1 MAMKLIRK
9 KTPRGALK
17 RWLTE
22 EEETAVK
29 NIFGHKQVRSAPDHA
44 LAEHVIHEMRES
56 ELWLQCSC
64 IAGDTPAL
72 NSAKLMSE
80 TQTLFLSGFG
90 HSHDPSCPM
99 FRVFKGDEDA
109 TRSGTRKVT
118 GSKRL
123 NYRDFLPAD
132 ESETTIKASG
142 KPVTAGDDRTR
153 RKRRPRL
160 ARLLLTL
167 IEDAG
172 LNTFSPVSPLPN
184 QTARIWLDALAA
196 SADAQEFIR
205 GRRLSEIVRFQPAMG
220 EAAQERLMLAL
231 ERPDANW
238 PAGKARVFYQIFMSD
253 LVSREHVTFAWNGGE
268 RTFAPEKGVS
278 INGESQEGVRPPYWV
293 ILAFRRGAE
302 GSVICSEGYA
312 HALFRR
318 TCPVPVDSGLERQ
331 TLEGIAEVAR
341 WLKGKAGDLTLLKP
355 LFDIEVDVE
364 EEKGYVLPDF
374 IIQAITPD
382 GREHNVI
389 IETMGYTDDE
399 YCERK
404 AEQHKGM
411 RTLGLLQT
419 DPPRWPQELDKP
431 FINHLYGVM
440 LNLEGVKTS
449 DETQTLMPPT

>member
-1 MAMKLIRK
+1 MAMNLIK
-9 KTPRGALK
+9 KKAPRGALK
-17 RWLTE
+17 RHLSE

-29 NIFGHKQVRSAPDHA
+29 NVSGRKLVRSAQERA
-44 LAEHVIHEMRES
+44 LAEHVILEMRKS
-56 ELWLQCSC
+56 ELWLQCC
-64 IAGDTPAL
+64 CVGGDTPAL
-72 NSAKLMSE
+72 NSANLMSE

-90 HSHDPSCPM
+90 HSHDPSCAM
-99 FRVFKGDEDA
+99 FRVFKGDEGA
-109 TRSGTRKVT
+109 THAGTRKSA

-132 ESETTIKASG
+132 ESKATIKAPG
-142 KPVTAGDDRTR
+142 KPDSAGEDRTR
-153 RKRRPRL
+153 RKRRPRI
-160 ARLLLTL
+160 ARLLMTL

-184 QTARIWLDALAA
+184 QAARTWLDALAA
-196 SADAQEFIR
+196 SAGAQEFIR

-220 EAAQERLMLAL
+220 EAAQERLMLEL
-231 ERPDANW
+231 ERPDAHW

-268 RTFAPEKGVS
+268 RRFVPEKGVS

-293 ILAFRRGAE
+293 ILAFKRGAE
-302 GSVICSEGYA
+302 GDLVCSEGYA

-341 WLKGKAGDLTLLKP
+341 WLKDKAGELTLVKP

-364 EEKGYVLPDF
+364 GEKGFVLPDF
-374 IIQAITPD
+374 IIQAKLPD
-382 GREHNVI
+382 GREPTVI

-411 RTLGLLQT
+411 RTLGSLQT
-419 DPPRWPQELDKP
+419 DPPRWPQEVDKR
-431 FINHLYGVM
+431 FTNHLYGVM
-440 LNLEGVKTS
+440 LNL
-449 DETQTLMPPT
+449 DQ

>member
-1 MAMKLIRK
+1 MAMKLIQ
-9 KTPRGALK
+9 KTAPRGALK
-17 RWLTE
+17 RWLSE
-22 EEETAVK
+22 EEETAVR
-29 NIFGHKQVRSAPDHA
+29 NVFGRRQVRRAQERA
-44 LAEHVIHEMRES
+44 LAEHVILEMRKS

-64 IAGDTPAL
+64 VAGDTPAL
-72 NSAKLMSE
+72 NSANLRSE

-99 FRVFKGDEDA
+99 FRVFKGDEGA
-109 TRSGTRKVT
+109 TRAGTRKT
-118 GSKRL
+118 AGSKRL

-132 ESETTIKASG
+132 ESDATIKAPG
-142 KPVTAGDDRTR
+142 KPVSAGEDRTR
-153 RKRRPRL
+153 RKRRPRI
-160 ARLLLTL
+160 ARLLMTL

-184 QTARIWLDALAA
+184 QAARTWLDALAA
-196 SADAQEFIR
+196 SAGAQEFIR

-220 EAAQERLMLAL
+220 EAAQERLMQEL
-231 ERPDANW
+231 ERSDANW

-268 RTFAPEKGVS
+268 RRFVPERGVS

-302 GSVICSEGYA
+302 GGLICSEGYA

-318 TCPVPVDSGLERQ
+318 NCPVPVDSGLERQ
-331 TLEGIAEVAR
+331 TLEGIAEVAT
-341 WLKGKAGDLTLLKP
+341 WLKGKAGDLTLVKP

-364 EEKGYVLPDF
+364 GEKGFVLPDF
-374 IIQAITPD
+374 IIQAKMPD
-382 GREHNVI
+382 GREQAVV

-411 RTLGLLQT
+411 RTLGSLQT
-419 DPPRWPQELDKP
+419 DPPRWPQEVDKR
-431 FINHLYGVM
+431 FTNHLYGVM
-440 LNLEGVKTS
+440 LNL
-449 DETQTLMPPT
+449 DH

>member
-9 KTPRGALK
+9 KAPRGALT
-17 RWLTE
+17 RWLSDE
-22 EEETAVK
+22 EDTAVR
-29 NIFGHKQVRSAPDHA
+29 NVFGRKQVRSAQERA
-44 LAEHVIHEMRES
+44 LAEHVILEMRKS

-64 IAGDTPAL
+64 VGGDTPAL
-72 NSAKLMSE
+72 NSANLRSE

-99 FRVFKGDEDA
+99 FRVFKGDEGA
-109 TRSGTRKVT
+109 TRTGTRKSA

-132 ESETTIKASG
+132 ESHATIKAPG
-142 KPVTAGDDRTR
+142 KPVSAGEDRTR

-160 ARLLLTL
+160 ARLLMTL

-184 QTARIWLDALAA
+184 QTARTWLDALAA
-196 SADAQEFIR
+196 SAGAQEFIR
-205 GRRLSEIVRFQPAMG
+205 GRRLSEIIRFQPTMG
-220 EAAQERLMLAL
+220 EVAQERLMQEL
-231 ERPDANW
+231 ERPNANW

-268 RTFAPEKGVS
+268 RRFVPERGVS

-302 GSVICSEGYA
+302 GRLICSEGYA

-318 TCPVPVDSGLERQ
+318 NCPVPVDSGLERQ

-341 WLKGKAGDLTLLKP
+341 WLNDKAGDLTLVKP
-355 LFDIEVDVE
+355 LFDIEVNVE
-364 EEKGYVLPDF
+364 GEKGFVLPDF
-374 IIQAITPD
+374 IIQTKMPD
-382 GREHNVI
+382 GRERTVV

-411 RTLGLLQT
+411 RTLGSLQT
-419 DPPRWPQELDKP
+419 DPPRWPQEVDKR
-431 FINHLYGVM
+431 FTNHLYGFM
-440 LNLEGVKTS
+440 LNL
-449 DETQTLMPPT
+449 DQ

>member
-9 KTPRGALK
+9 KAPRGALK
-17 RWLTE
+17 RWLSE

-29 NIFGHKQVRSAPDHA
+29 NIFGHKQVRSTQDRAM
-44 LAEHVIHEMRES
+44 AELVIHEMRES

-109 TRSGTRKVT
+109 TRSGTRKVA

-132 ESETTIKASG
+132 ESETTIKAQG

-184 QTARIWLDALAA
+184 QMARIWLDAVAA
-196 SADAQEFIR
+196 SAGAQEFIR
-205 GRRLSEIVRFQPAMG
+205 GRPLSDIVRFQPAMG
-220 EAAQERLMLAL
+220 EAAQERLMLSL
-231 ERPDANW
+231 ERLDASW
-238 PAGKARVFYQIFMSD
+238 PAGKTRIFYQIFMSD

-268 RTFAPEKGVS
+268 RIITPEKGVS
-278 INGESQEGVRPPYWV
+278 INGESKDGVRPPYWV

-318 TCPVPVDSGLERQ
+318 TCPVPVDSELERQ

-341 WLKGKAGDLTLLKP
+341 WLKGKAGALVLVKP
-355 LFDIEVDVE
+355 LFDIEVEVE
-364 EEKGYVLPDF
+364 GEKGFVLPDF

-382 GREHNVI
+382 GPEHSVV

-419 DPPRWPQELDKP
+419 DPPRWPHELDKP

-440 LNLEGVKTS
+440 LNLEGVKN
-449 DETQTLMPPT
+449 E

>member
-29 NIFGHKQVRSAPDHA
+29 NIFGHKQVRSAPDRA

-184 QTARIWLDALAA
+184 QTARTWLDALAV
-196 SADAQEFIR
+196 SAGAQEFIR
-205 GRRLSEIVRFQPAMG
+205 GRRLSEIVRFQPTMG
-220 EAAQERLMLAL
+220 EASQERLMQEL
-231 ERPDANW
+231 ERANANW

-268 RTFAPEKGVS
+268 RRFVPERGVS

-302 GSVICSEGYA
+302 GRLICSEGYA

-318 TCPVPVDSGLERQ
+318 NCPVPVDSGLERQ

-341 WLKGKAGDLTLLKP
+341 WLNDKAVDLTLVKP
-355 LFDIEVDVE
+355 LFDIEVNVE
-364 EEKGYVLPDF
+364 GEKGFVLPDF
-374 IIQAITPD
+374 IIQAKMPD
-382 GREHNVI
+382 GRERTVV

-411 RTLGLLQT
+411 RTLGALQT
-419 DPPRWPQELDKP
+419 DPPRWPQEVDKP
-431 FINHLYGVM
+431 FTNHLYGVL
-440 LNLEGVKTS
+440 LNLEGRNG
-449 DETQTLMPPT
+449 